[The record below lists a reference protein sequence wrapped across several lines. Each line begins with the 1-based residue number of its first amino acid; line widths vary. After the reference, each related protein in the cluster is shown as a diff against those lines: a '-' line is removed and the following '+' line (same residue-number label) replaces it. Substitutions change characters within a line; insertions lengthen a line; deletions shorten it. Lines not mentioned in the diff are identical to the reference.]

1 MPEESFGKIILLNG
15 ASSAGKS
22 TLARGIQA
30 RAEMPFLQF
39 SLDFFMF
46 QTEVLPRRR
55 DSSGPFSWQAMRPK
69 LFSGYFNCLP
79 ALARAGNNL
88 VIDYIVE
95 TQAQLEALT
104 RQLRGL
110 DVFFV
115 GVHCSVEELERR
127 ERQRGDRRI
136 GDARRDLETV
146 HSFSVYDFEVDSSLE
161 SERNAERILEAWQVR
176 ERPSVFEALGQTL
189 STA

>member
-1 MPEESFGKIILLNG
+1 MPEDSFGKIILLNG

-22 TLARGIQA
+22 TLARAIQTG
-30 RAEMPFLQF
+30 AELPFLQF

-69 LFSGYFNCLP
+69 LFAGYFNCLP

-95 TQAQLEALT
+95 TQAQFEELT
-104 RQLRGL
+104 RQLWGL

-115 GVHCSVEELERR
+115 GVHCSLEELERR
-127 ERQRGDRRI
+127 ERRRGDRWI

-146 HSFSVYDFEVDSSLE
+146 HSFSAYDFEVDSSLE
-161 SERNAERILEAWQVR
+161 PEHNAQRILEAWRVR
-176 ERPSVFEALGQTL
+176 ERPSVFETLAQTS